1 MKIAIV
7 PFHSGLANDILFDK
21 DNESTNSD
29 DLITPYYYIKQ
40 EYEKRGVSIN
50 TLDQYNTLDSLDCV
64 LFFKLD
70 YNELIRCIK
79 SKVKYGSEVEDAYVN
94 LRKANEGWEQLGSY
108 YFDSDTVRVVL
119 TDECKLRSVTADAV
133 KIVKRY

>member
-50 TLDQYNTLDSLDCV
+50 TLDQYNTLDSLD
-64 LFFKLD
+64 LS
-70 YNELIRCIK
+70 LIHI
-79 SKVKYGSEVEDAYVN
+79 SEPTRQAEI
-94 LRKANEGWEQLGSY
+94 SY
-108 YFDSDTVRVVL
+108 
-119 TDECKLRSVTADAV
+119 AV
-133 KIVKRY
+133 FCLKKKNPKD

>member
-50 TLDQYNTLDSLDCV
+50 NSSLKFEIMAKQLYVASQRV
-64 LFFKLD
+64 L
-70 YNELIRCIK
+70 
-79 SKVKYGSEVEDAYVN
+79 
-94 LRKANEGWEQLGSY
+94 
-108 YFDSDTVRVVL
+108 
-119 TDECKLRSVTADAV
+119 
-133 KIVKRY
+133 

>member
-50 TLDQYNTLDSLDCV
+50 TFTV
-64 LFFKLD
+64 FTTD
-70 YNELIRCIK
+70 YYSIFYR
-79 SKVKYGSEVEDAYVN
+79 
-94 LRKANEGWEQLGSY
+94 
-108 YFDSDTVRVVL
+108 
-119 TDECKLRSVTADAV
+119 
-133 KIVKRY
+133 

>member
-79 SKVKYGSEVEDAYVN
+79 SKVKR
-94 LRKANEGWEQLGSY
+94 LY
-108 YFDSDTVRVVL
+108 YFAWEPEVVDNHHYQNFYEFPKFRIKLLILILLHFNIVR
-119 TDECKLRSVTADAV
+119 
-133 KIVKRY
+133 IIY

>member
-79 SKVKYGSEVEDAYVN
+79 SKVKR
-94 LRKANEGWEQLGSY
+94 LY
-108 YFDSDTVRVVL
+108 YFAWEPEVVDNHHSKKEFGETRTFL
-119 TDECKLRSVTADAV
+119 
-133 KIVKRY
+133 

>member
-40 EYEKRGVSIN
+40 EYEK
-50 TLDQYNTLDSLDCV
+50 
-64 LFFKLD
+64 
-70 YNELIRCIK
+70 
-79 SKVKYGSEVEDAYVN
+79 
-94 LRKANEGWEQLGSY
+94 
-108 YFDSDTVRVVL
+108 
-119 TDECKLRSVTADAV
+119 
-133 KIVKRY
+133 